1 LGIEVNYTSIKDRSS
16 LRTLLYPMPS
26 LTQLTI
32 RGLRLDDS
40 GRIFPSCPALE
51 KVILDNCIVVSLP
64 DLSAARVV
72 RIDWQTYHHCLRPG
86 GDLRTLKEAIKLEDV
101 GVELKFP
108 NIKLCLPPRLP
119 FLTHLSIRGHWP
131 KDLSIQAPNL
141 NAITL
146 FAHSNGVIRM
156 LCQCDGIP
164 LAQIETLNISIG
176 SMAAGP
182 NDDSIRSLLQR
193 MKGLTSIRAGYIAL
207 ITIIRLLKDKNV
219 PYNSPRRLLKEKEVV
234 LSNYREEVRIPIGIE
249 ERAIV
254 IEGLI
259 KAWNLDLGF

>member
-1 LGIEVNYTSIKDRSS
+1 
-16 LRTLLYPMPS
+16 MPS

-51 KVILDNCIVVSLP
+51 KVILDNCLVASLP

-72 RIDWQTYHHCLRPG
+72 RIDWQTYHHFLRLGPSSN
-86 GDLRTLKEAIKLEDV
+86 GDLRTLKEATNLEDV

-108 NIKLCLPPRLP
+108 NIKLCLPPHLP

-131 KDLSIQAPNL
+131 KDLSIQAPKL

-146 FAHSNGVIRM
+146 FAHSNSVIRM

-182 NDDSIRSLLQR
+182 NDDSIRSLLQL
-193 MKGLTSIRAGYIAL
+193 MEGLTYIRAGYIAL

-219 PYNSPRRLLKEKEVV
+219 PYNSPRRLLMEKEIV
-234 LSNYREEVRIPIGIE
+234 LSNFREEVKIPIGVE
-249 ERAIV
+249 ERVIA

-259 KAWNLDLGF
+259 KAWNLPVGP